1 MDFFQKALKL
11 KSGIAFENEKHQK
24 KDSERK

>member
-11 KSGIAFENEKHQK
+11 KSEIVFKNEKHQK
-24 KDSERK
+24 EDSERK

>member
-11 KSGIAFENEKHQK
+11 KSGIVFQNEKQQK
-24 KDSERK
+24 EDSERK

>member
-11 KSGIAFENEKHQK
+11 KSGIVFKNEKHPK
-24 KDSERK
+24 EDSELK

>member
-11 KSGIAFENEKHQK
+11 KSGIVFKNDKHRK
-24 KDSERK
+24 EDFERK